1 MARATGFRT
10 SADVAQLRKR
20 SRKLLVKLRQDIRT
34 AENQLASL
42 KKEGAMLANLTGVRT
57 TMASRRPV
65 GSRPGR
71 KSRIDW
77 TKVLEQMPSQFKAGD
92 VRKVRGLQNK
102 RATEIF
108 AAITRWID
116 SGSVKRKKRGVY
128 ERAQPRKTG
137 AVLTM
142 NL

>member
-108 AAITRWID
+108 A
-116 SGSVKRKKRGVY
+116 
-128 ERAQPRKTG
+128 
-137 AVLTM
+137 
-142 NL
+142 